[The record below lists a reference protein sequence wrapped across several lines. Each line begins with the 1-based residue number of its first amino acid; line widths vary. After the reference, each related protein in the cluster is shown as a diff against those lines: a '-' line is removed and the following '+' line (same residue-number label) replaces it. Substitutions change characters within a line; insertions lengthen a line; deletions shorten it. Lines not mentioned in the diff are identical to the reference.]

1 MITKISASGN
11 KPEVEDIEA
20 PPQKLTGPAL
30 LREQLLANPEMNTAF
45 HFNDKVM
52 TVADLVDE
60 IIELY
65 QYNDRA
71 QAMIRRMGDPYAMD
85 AEVDSSGTNIE
96 VRSKLTIMLAE
107 QLGSY
112 LRGDGVKNFVTMELT
127 SPDPK
132 VGRFEVT
139 VRRANGETPAE
150 QLGRLRKELDESEE
164 LSKRLLLLLNA
175 NGISVRDV

>member
-1 MITKISASGN
+1 MITKISASGTEP
-11 KPEVEDIEA
+11 KVEDIEA

-30 LREQLLANPEMNTAF
+30 LREQILANPDMNVSFQFEDATI
-45 HFNDKVM
+45 
-52 TVADLVDE
+52 TVADLVTE

-65 QYNDRA
+65 EYNDRA

-85 AEVDSSGTNIE
+85 AEVDSSGTNIA
-96 VRSKLTIMLAE
+96 VRSRLTIMLAE

-112 LRGDGVKNFVTMELT
+112 LRDDGVKNFVTMELT

-139 VRRANGETPAE
+139 VRRIDGETPAE
-150 QLGRLRKELDESEE
+150 QLGRLRRELDESETLIE
-164 LSKRLLLLLNA
+164 RLMTILEA